1 MKKLP
6 LLCVLVL
13 TASAAWAAK
22 SIEREMIC
30 PICGREF
37 YATLDVPDQDY
48 EMRLDMKPLGAVP
61 GPWHIP
67 DCPGCGFI
75 IYTAGIPK
83 TELAKC
89 RAFVES
95 DEYKRGAKRATYYR
109 TGLLHKML
117 GGADFTLAQDFLKAS
132 WQEESEPAK
141 LKEDLELAL
150 GYFTACAK
158 SCGPDE
164 QENSKLMMG
173 EMLRRLGR
181 FDEAKAHLAGLKA
194 EKGFQGNFYA
204 DIVDYQLGLCGK
216 KDASVHDMEDVKM
229 SKMPLAARLKRSFA
243 KRTADFLR
251 KTGLKK

>member
-1 MKKLP
+1 MKKLT
-6 LLCVLVL
+6 LLCVLAL
-13 TASAAWAAK
+13 AASAAWAAK

-37 YATLDVPDQDY
+37 YAILDVPDPDY

-83 TELAKC
+83 AELARC
-89 RAFVES
+89 GAFVES
-95 DEYKRGAKRATYYR
+95 DEYRRGARRATYYR
-109 TGLLHKML
+109 TGLLHGML

-132 WQEESEPAK
+132 WQEESEPDK

-150 GYFTACAK
+150 RYFTACAA
-158 SCGPDE
+158 SCGGDE
-164 QENSKLMMG
+164 QENSRLMAG

-181 FDEAKAHLAGLKA
+181 FDEAKAHFSGLKA

-204 DIVDYQLGLCGK
+204 DIVDFQLKLCEK
-216 KDASVHDMEDVKM
+216 KDLSVHNMEEVKAE
-229 SKMPLAARLKRSFA
+229 KMPPAARLKWRLGKWA
-243 KRTADFLR
+243 AAFLR
-251 KTGLKK
+251 GAGLKK